1 MATNTRNVIVGAAN
15 VFISN
20 KNGAA
25 RPVTT
30 PSYIAA
36 NITAAGASASA
47 TMNAGTDFRQ
57 VGFTSSGLEVSYEP
71 TYGEVTVD
79 QLLDAARLFKQ
90 SLKVMLKSELT
101 EGTLENL
108 NISWGQSDFVTT
120 AAGSTVYTLNNA
132 TSSTAQL
139 NLVAGAVGDAP
150 VERTIV
156 FASSAP
162 RQIGAQYDPSQN
174 AGVGGETG
182 LPHTSDLKQKER
194 VYIARRV
201 VQIDTTMHALKRDAA
216 TVFPVN
222 FRCLPDDTD
231 ASYAGA
237 EYGVVIDRVWG
248 SI

>member
-1 MATNTRNVIVGAAN
+1 MATNTRNVIVGPAN
-15 VFISN
+15 VFLSN
-20 KNGAA
+20 KNGTA

-30 PSYIAA
+30 PSYIAN
-36 NITAAGASASA
+36 NITVGGKSASA
-47 TMNAGTDFRQ
+47 AMNAGTDFRQ
-57 VGFTSSGLEVSYEP
+57 VGYTSSGLEVSYEP
-71 TYGEVTVD
+71 TYGEVAVD

-90 SLKVMLKSELT
+90 SLKVMLKTELT

-108 NISWGQSDFVTT
+108 NVSWGQSDFVTT

-139 NLVAGAVGDAP
+139 NLIAGAVGDTP
-150 VERTIV
+150 VERTVV

-162 RQIGAQYDPSQN
+162 EQIGSSYDPSLN
-174 AGVGGETG
+174 TGSGGEVSP
-182 LPHTSDLKQKER
+182 LHTSDAKQKER

-222 FRCLPDDTD
+222 FRCLPDDAD
-231 ASYAGA
+231 PSYAGA

-248 SI
+248 TI